1 MRRAPNT
8 EVAFIPR
15 QRFSRRLTPHDRHE
29 EPMSDAP
36 ALRVSPPPGASRAL
50 PHPHGADADD
60 SAALRGLLN
69 ATLLSVPIWVLI
81 GMLVAALI

>member
-1 MRRAPNT
+1 
-8 EVAFIPR
+8 
-15 QRFSRRLTPHDRHE
+15 
-29 EPMSDAP
+29 MSDAP

-50 PHPHGADADD
+50 LQAHGAEADD
-60 SAALRGLLN
+60 GAALRGLLN